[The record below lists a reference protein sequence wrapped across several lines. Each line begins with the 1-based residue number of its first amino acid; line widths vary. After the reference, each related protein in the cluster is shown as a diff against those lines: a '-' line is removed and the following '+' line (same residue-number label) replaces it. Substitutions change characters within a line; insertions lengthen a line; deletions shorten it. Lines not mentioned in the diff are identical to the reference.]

1 MGDILKGVISI
12 FSGGA
17 GAAVGSVATLV
28 GVVAALAPLGIFLI
42 SDKSNEVFVSVTY
55 REGAF
60 WGAVIAIN
68 LVVAYLTRRSTA
80 S

>member
-1 MGDILKGVISI
+1 MGDILKGIANI

-17 GAAVGSVATLV
+17 GAAVGSLATLV
-28 GVVAALAPLGIFLI
+28 GIIAALAPLGIFLI
-42 SDKSNEVFVSVTY
+42 SDKSNEVFISVTY

-60 WGAVIAIN
+60 WGSVVAIN
-68 LVVAYLTRRSTA
+68 LLVAYLTRRNA

>member
-1 MGDILKGVISI
+1 MGDILKGLIGI

-28 GVVAALAPLGIFLI
+28 GVIAALAPLGIFLV
-42 SDKSNEVFVSVTY
+42 SDKSYEVFISVTY

-60 WGAVIAIN
+60 WGAVVAVN
-68 LVVAYLTRRSTA
+68 LLVAYLTHRNVTA
-80 S
+80 